1 MSVCAPN
8 VKLSMTALA
17 APKSRQ
23 RFVRLH
29 QLTDKFQSPRFVA
42 HKRNHSGNSRDSDNV
57 SNSNNIDRGRQGKE
71 PETTVKMK
79 MKTTKQNE
87 WQSRFSRRQSRE

>member
-1 MSVCAPN
+1 MCASVCAPN

-29 QLTDKFQSPRFVA
+29 QLNDKFQSPRFVA
-42 HKRNHSGNSRDSDNV
+42 HKRNHNGNSKDSHNDSSYN
-57 SNSNNIDRGRQGKE
+57 SNNDNNIDRERKGA
-71 PETTVKMK
+71 
-79 MKTTKQNE
+79 
-87 WQSRFSRRQSRE
+87 